1 MAKFKKEPPPE
12 HPSFKFLR
20 DPTNLRRI
28 EKTEVLPISEE
39 PLGPLLRSTAIT
51 AETAYHILA
60 ILLDGSHAV
69 IEKPT
74 VKEMFAFIDKH
85 YCDISDDESLLEYL
99 NIILQAN
106 KKFLDKMINNEYD
119 EFDDDDIFDYNY
131 DDYNKNEKSSS
142 GDAYEL
148 CNENLPD
155 TDGILTTPNL
165 STQIED

>member
-60 ILLDGSHAV
+60 ILLDGSHDV
-69 IEKPT
+69 FKNVT
-74 VKEMFAFIDKH
+74 VDEMFALIDEH
-85 YCDISDDESLLEYL
+85 YHIICDNERLLHYL

-106 KKFLDKMINNEYD
+106 ERYLSNRIDLIFEGLNDTDDNIFDVEDIM
-119 EFDDDDIFDYNY
+119 EFPDDDSFTTQD
-131 DDYNKNEKSSS
+131 
-142 GDAYEL
+142 
-148 CNENLPD
+148 
-155 TDGILTTPNL
+155 LTAPTED
-165 STQIED
+165 STASPQ